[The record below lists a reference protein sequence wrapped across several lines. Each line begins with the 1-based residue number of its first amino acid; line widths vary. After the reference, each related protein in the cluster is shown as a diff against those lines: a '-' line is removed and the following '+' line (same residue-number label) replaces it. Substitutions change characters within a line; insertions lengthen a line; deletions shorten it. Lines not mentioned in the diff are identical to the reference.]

1 MFFIIYTHR
10 KELKMRT
17 LFNNFI
23 DNLSTILGK
32 IITKIAEKMQ
42 KMKLY
47 YKNNKKW
54 TLYLYLNGQCID
66 KRKIDKDFA
75 PMGKF
80 YIVKVRGMKH
90 LLGTNRKVQIVVQSY
105 KYKLT
110 DEKKREAHIETL
122 IYEGVDIK

>member
-1 MFFIIYTHR
+1 
-10 KELKMRT
+10 MRT
-17 LFNNFI
+17 LIKKISAIFTIII
-23 DNLSTILGK
+23 DK
-32 IITKIAEKMQ
+32 IVEKLQ
-42 KMKLY
+42 KMKKYLI
-47 YKNNKKW
+47 NNKKW

>member
-1 MFFIIYTHR
+1 
-10 KELKMRT
+10 MRT
-17 LFNNFI
+17 LI
-23 DNLSTILGK
+23 KKISAILGK
-32 IITKIAEKMQ
+32 IITKIAEKVQ
-42 KMKLY
+42 KLKLY
-47 YKNNKKW
+47 YENNKKW

-66 KRKIDKDFA
+66 KRKINKDFA

-110 DEKKREAHIETL
+110 DEKKKEAHIETL

>member
-1 MFFIIYTHR
+1 
-10 KELKMRT
+10 MRT
-17 LFNNFI
+17 LI
-23 DNLSTILGK
+23 EK
-32 IITKIAEKMQ
+32 ISDISLNIFDKIEEKSQ
-42 KMKLY
+42 KLKKYLI
-47 YKNNKKW
+47 NNKKW
-54 TLYLYLNGQCID
+54 ILYLYLNGQCID

-110 DEKKREAHIETL
+110 SEKKREAHIETL

>member
-1 MFFIIYTHR
+1 
-10 KELKMRT
+10 MRT
-17 LFNNFI
+17 LI
-23 DNLSTILGK
+23 KRISTIFNK
-32 IITKIAEKMQ
+32 IIGIIAEFMQ
-42 KMKLY
+42 KMKLNY
-47 YKNNKKW
+47 ENNKKW
-54 TLYLYLNGQCID
+54 SLYLYLNGQCID

-80 YIVKVRGMKH
+80 YVVKVRGMKH

-110 DEKKREAHIETL
+110 DEKKKEAHIETL

>member
-1 MFFIIYTHR
+1 
-10 KELKMRT
+10 MRT
-17 LFNNFI
+17 LI
-23 DNLSTILGK
+23 KQISTIFNKSIGK
-32 IITKIAEKMQ
+32 IEELMK
-42 KMKLY
+42 KMKSNY
-47 YKNNKKW
+47 ENNKKW
-54 TLYLYLNGQCID
+54 SLYLYLNGQCID

-80 YIVKVRGMKH
+80 YVVKVRGMKH

-110 DEKKREAHIETL
+110 DEKKKEAHIETL

>member
-1 MFFIIYTHR
+1 
-10 KELKMRT
+10 MRT
-17 LFNNFI
+17 LIEKISAVFTVII
-23 DNLSTILGK
+23 DK
-32 IITKIAEKMQ
+32 IVEKSQ
-42 KMKLY
+42 KLKKYLI
-47 YKNNKKW
+47 NNKKW

>member
-1 MFFIIYTHR
+1 
-10 KELKMRT
+10 MRT
-17 LFNNFI
+17 LI
-23 DNLSTILGK
+23 KRISTIFNKLIGK
-32 IITKIAEKMQ
+32 ITEFMQ
-42 KMKLY
+42 KLRLNY
-47 YKNNKKW
+47 ENNKKW
-54 TLYLYLNGQCID
+54 NLYLYLNGQCID
-66 KRKIDKDFA
+66 KRKIDKNFA

>member
-1 MFFIIYTHR
+1 
-10 KELKMRT
+10 MRT
-17 LFNNFI
+17 LI
-23 DNLSTILGK
+23 KK
-32 IITKIAEKMQ
+32 ISDISLNIFDKIVEKVQ
-42 KMKLY
+42 KLKKYLI
-47 YKNNKKW
+47 NNKKW

>member
-1 MFFIIYTHR
+1 MFFVIYTHR

-17 LFNNFI
+17 LI
-23 DNLSTILGK
+23 KK
-32 IITKIAEKMQ
+32 ISDISLNIFDKIVEKVQ
-42 KMKLY
+42 KLKKYLI
-47 YKNNKKW
+47 NNKKW
-54 TLYLYLNGQCID
+54 ILYLYLNGQCID

-80 YIVKVRGMKH
+80 YVVKVRGMKH

-110 DEKKREAHIETL
+110 NENKREAHIETL

>member
-1 MFFIIYTHR
+1 
-10 KELKMRT
+10 MRT
-17 LFNNFI
+17 LI
-23 DNLSTILGK
+23 KRISTIFNKLIGK
-32 IITKIAEKMQ
+32 IEELMKKI
-42 KMKLY
+42 KLNY
-47 YKNNKKW
+47 ENNKKW
-54 TLYLYLNGQCID
+54 SLYLYLNGQCID

-110 DEKKREAHIETL
+110 DEKKKEAHIETL

>member
-17 LFNNFI
+17 LIKQISAIFNKLI
-23 DNLSTILGK
+23 G
-32 IITKIAEKMQ
+32 KIAEFMQ
-42 KMKLY
+42 KLRLNY
-47 YKNNKKW
+47 ENNRKW

>member
-1 MFFIIYTHR
+1 
-10 KELKMRT
+10 MRT
-17 LFNNFI
+17 LIKKISAIFN
-23 DNLSTILGK
+23 K
-32 IITKIAEKMQ
+32 IIGKIAEFMQ
-42 KMKLY
+42 KMKSY
-47 YKNNKKW
+47 YENNKKW
-54 TLYLYLNGQCID
+54 NLYLYLNGQCID

-110 DEKKREAHIETL
+110 DEKKKEAHIETL

>member
-17 LFNNFI
+17 LI
-23 DNLSTILGK
+23 EK
-32 IITKIAEKMQ
+32 ISDISLNIFDKIAEKSQ
-42 KMKLY
+42 KLKKYLI
-47 YKNNKKW
+47 NNKKW

-110 DEKKREAHIETL
+110 DEKKKEAHIETL

>member
-1 MFFIIYTHR
+1 
-10 KELKMRT
+10 MRT
-17 LFNNFI
+17 LI
-23 DNLSTILGK
+23 KQISTIFNKLIG
-32 IITKIAEKMQ
+32 KIAEIMQ
-42 KMKLY
+42 KIKSNY
-47 YKNNKKW
+47 ENNKKW
-54 TLYLYLNGQCID
+54 SLYLYLNGQCID

-110 DEKKREAHIETL
+110 DEKKREAHIETQ

>member
-17 LFNNFI
+17 LI
-23 DNLSTILGK
+23 EK
-32 IITKIAEKMQ
+32 ISDISLNIFDKIAEKAQ
-42 KMKLY
+42 KLKKYLI
-47 YKNNKKW
+47 NNKKW

-80 YIVKVRGMKH
+80 YVVKVRGMKH

-110 DEKKREAHIETL
+110 DEKQREAHIETL

>member
-17 LFNNFI
+17 LI
-23 DNLSTILGK
+23 EK
-32 IITKIAEKMQ
+32 ISDISLNIFDKIVEKAQ
-42 KMKLY
+42 KLKKYLI
-47 YKNNKKW
+47 NNKKW

-110 DEKKREAHIETL
+110 NEKKREAHIETL

>member
-1 MFFIIYTHR
+1 
-10 KELKMRT
+10 MRT
-17 LFNNFI
+17 LI
-23 DNLSTILGK
+23 KQISTIFNKLIGK
-32 IITKIAEKMQ
+32 IEELMKKI
-42 KMKLY
+42 KLNY
-47 YKNNKKW
+47 ENNKKW
-54 TLYLYLNGQCID
+54 SLYLYLNGQCID

-110 DEKKREAHIETL
+110 DEKKKEAHIETL

>member
-1 MFFIIYTHR
+1 
-10 KELKMRT
+10 MRT
-17 LFNNFI
+17 LI
-23 DNLSTILGK
+23 KRISTIFNKLIGK
-32 IITKIAEKMQ
+32 IEELMK
-42 KMKLY
+42 KMKLNY
-47 YKNNKKW
+47 ENNKKW
-54 TLYLYLNGQCID
+54 SLYLYLNGQCID

-80 YIVKVRGMKH
+80 YVVKVRGMKH

-110 DEKKREAHIETL
+110 DEKKKEAHIETL

>member
-1 MFFIIYTHR
+1 MFFIIYTHG

-17 LFNNFI
+17 LIKKISAIFNKLI
-23 DNLSTILGK
+23 G
-32 IITKIAEKMQ
+32 KIAEFMQ
-42 KMKLY
+42 KLRLNY
-47 YKNNKKW
+47 ENNKKW

-80 YIVKVRGMKH
+80 YVVKVRGMKH

>member
-17 LFNNFI
+17 LIEKISAIFNKLI
-23 DNLSTILGK
+23 G
-32 IITKIAEKMQ
+32 KIAEFMQ
-42 KMKLY
+42 KLRLNY
-47 YKNNKKW
+47 ENNRKW

>member
-1 MFFIIYTHR
+1 
-10 KELKMRT
+10 MRT
-17 LFNNFI
+17 LI
-23 DNLSTILGK
+23 KQISTIFNKSIG
-32 IITKIAEKMQ
+32 KIAELMQ
-42 KMKLY
+42 KLRLNY
-47 YKNNKKW
+47 ENNRKW

-90 LLGTNRKVQIVVQSY
+90 ILGTNRKVQIVVQSY

-110 DEKKREAHIETL
+110 DEKKKEAHIETL

>member
-1 MFFIIYTHR
+1 
-10 KELKMRT
+10 MRT
-17 LFNNFI
+17 LI
-23 DNLSTILGK
+23 EK
-32 IITKIAEKMQ
+32 ISDISLNIFDKIVEKSQ
-42 KMKLY
+42 KLKKYLI
-47 YKNNKKW
+47 NNKKW

-80 YIVKVRGMKH
+80 YVVKVRGMKH

-110 DEKKREAHIETL
+110 NEKKREAHIETL

>member
-17 LFNNFI
+17 LI
-23 DNLSTILGK
+23 KRISTIFTIIIDK
-32 IITKIAEKMQ
+32 IVEKAQ
-42 KMKLY
+42 KLKLY
-47 YKNNKKW
+47 YENNKKW
-54 TLYLYLNGQCID
+54 NLYLYLNGQCID

-80 YIVKVRGMKH
+80 YVVKVRGMKH

-110 DEKKREAHIETL
+110 DEKKKEAHIETL

>member
-17 LFNNFI
+17 LI
-23 DNLSTILGK
+23 EK
-32 IITKIAEKMQ
+32 ISDISLNIFDKIVEKTQ
-42 KMKLY
+42 KLKKYLI
-47 YKNNKKW
+47 NNKKW

-110 DEKKREAHIETL
+110 NEKKREAHIETL

>member
-1 MFFIIYTHR
+1 
-10 KELKMRT
+10 MRT
-17 LFNNFI
+17 LI
-23 DNLSTILGK
+23 KRISTIFNKLIGK
-32 IITKIAEKMQ
+32 IEELMKKI
-42 KMKLY
+42 KLNY
-47 YKNNKKW
+47 ENNKKW
-54 TLYLYLNGQCID
+54 SLYLYLNGQCID

>member
-1 MFFIIYTHR
+1 
-10 KELKMRT
+10 MRT
-17 LFNNFI
+17 LIKKISAIFN
-23 DNLSTILGK
+23 K
-32 IITKIAEKMQ
+32 IIGKIAEFMQ
-42 KMKLY
+42 KLKLY

-80 YIVKVRGMKH
+80 YVVKVRGKKH
-90 LLGTNRKVQIVVQSY
+90 LVGTNKMVQIIVQSY

-110 DEKKREAHIETL
+110 NEKKREAHIETL

>member
-1 MFFIIYTHR
+1 MFFVIYTHR

-17 LFNNFI
+17 LI
-23 DNLSTILGK
+23 KK
-32 IITKIAEKMQ
+32 ISNISLNIFDKIVEKAQ
-42 KMKLY
+42 KLKKYLI
-47 YKNNKKW
+47 NNKKW

>member
-17 LFNNFI
+17 LI
-23 DNLSTILGK
+23 EK
-32 IITKIAEKMQ
+32 ISDISLNIFDKIVEKAQ
-42 KMKLY
+42 KLKKYLI
-47 YKNNKKW
+47 NNKKW

>member
-1 MFFIIYTHR
+1 
-10 KELKMRT
+10 MRT
-17 LFNNFI
+17 LINNFI
-23 DNLSTILGK
+23 DNISTILGK
-32 IITKIAEKMQ
+32 IIKKIAEKVQ

-47 YKNNKKW
+47 YENNKKW

-80 YIVKVRGMKH
+80 YIVRVRGKKH
-90 LLGTNRKVQIVVQSY
+90 LVGTNKMVQIIVQSY

-110 DEKKREAHIETL
+110 NEKKKERL
-122 IYEGVDIK
+122 ILKL

>member
-1 MFFIIYTHR
+1 
-10 KELKMRT
+10 MRT
-17 LFNNFI
+17 LI
-23 DNLSTILGK
+23 KQISTIFNKLIGK
-32 IITKIAEKMQ
+32 IEELIK
-42 KMKLY
+42 KMKLNY
-47 YKNNKKW
+47 ENNKKW
-54 TLYLYLNGQCID
+54 SLYLYLNGQCID

>member
-1 MFFIIYTHR
+1 
-10 KELKMRT
+10 MRT
-17 LFNNFI
+17 LI
-23 DNLSTILGK
+23 KRISTIFNKLIGK
-32 IITKIAEKMQ
+32 IEELMK
-42 KMKLY
+42 KMKLNY
-47 YKNNKKW
+47 ENNKKW
-54 TLYLYLNGQCID
+54 NLYLYLNGQCID
-66 KRKIDKDFA
+66 KRKIDKNFA

-110 DEKKREAHIETL
+110 DEKKKEAHIETL

>member
-1 MFFIIYTHR
+1 
-10 KELKMRT
+10 MRT
-17 LFNNFI
+17 LI
-23 DNLSTILGK
+23 KK
-32 IITKIAEKMQ
+32 ISDISLNIFDKIVEKSQ
-42 KMKLY
+42 KLKKYLI
-47 YKNNKKW
+47 NNKKW

>member
-17 LFNNFI
+17 LI
-23 DNLSTILGK
+23 KRISTIFNKLIGK
-32 IITKIAEKMQ
+32 ITELMQ
-42 KMKLY
+42 KMKSNY
-47 YKNNKKW
+47 ENNKKW
-54 TLYLYLNGQCID
+54 NLYLYLNGQCID

-80 YIVKVRGMKH
+80 YVVKVRGMKH

-110 DEKKREAHIETL
+110 DEKKKEAHIETL

>member
-1 MFFIIYTHR
+1 
-10 KELKMRT
+10 MRT
-17 LFNNFI
+17 LIKKISDIFTIII
-23 DNLSTILGK
+23 DKIVKKAQKLKKNLI
-32 IITKIAEKMQ
+32 
-42 KMKLY
+42 
-47 YKNNKKW
+47 NNKKW

-80 YIVKVRGMKH
+80 YVVKVRGMKH

>member
-17 LFNNFI
+17 LIKQISAIFNKLI
-23 DNLSTILGK
+23 S
-32 IITKIAEKMQ
+32 KIAEFMQ
-42 KMKLY
+42 KLRLNY
-47 YKNNKKW
+47 ENNRKW

-80 YIVKVRGMKH
+80 YVVKVRGMIH

>member
-1 MFFIIYTHR
+1 
-10 KELKMRT
+10 MRT
-17 LFNNFI
+17 LI
-23 DNLSTILGK
+23 KQISTIFNKLIGK
-32 IITKIAEKMQ
+32 ITELMK
-42 KMKLY
+42 KMKLNY
-47 YKNNKKW
+47 ENNKKW
-54 TLYLYLNGQCID
+54 SLYLYLNGQCID
-66 KRKIDKDFA
+66 KRKIDKNFA

-110 DEKKREAHIETL
+110 DEKKKEAHIETL

>member
-1 MFFIIYTHR
+1 
-10 KELKMRT
+10 MRT
-17 LFNNFI
+17 LI
-23 DNLSTILGK
+23 EK
-32 IITKIAEKMQ
+32 ISDISLNIFDKIVEKTQ
-42 KMKLY
+42 KLKKYLI
-47 YKNNKKW
+47 NNKKW

-110 DEKKREAHIETL
+110 NEKKREAHIETL